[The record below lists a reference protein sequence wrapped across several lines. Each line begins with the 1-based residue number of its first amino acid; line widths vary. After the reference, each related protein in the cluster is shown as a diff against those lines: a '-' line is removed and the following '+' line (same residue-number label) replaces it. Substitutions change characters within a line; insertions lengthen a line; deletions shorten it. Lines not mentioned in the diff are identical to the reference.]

1 MDLTLHVE
9 RLGFGYGR
17 TPVLREVTLPEVRAP
32 EVTAIVG
39 PNGSGKSTLLRC
51 VAGFHRVR
59 GQVRLSGR
67 AAGERQG
74 SGGILYLPQ
83 DPPPPSSLTVF
94 EAVLVARKLGGAG
107 GGGEHDARVAATLL
121 TLGLD
126 GLATRRLSDLSGGQ
140 RQMVGLAQ
148 AMTRRPDV
156 LLLDEPTSNLDL
168 RNQLRVLRLV
178 RDLARDQPAAV
189 VAVVHDL
196 SLAAR
201 IADRIVVLHEG
212 TVHSA
217 GSPAEVITAEML
229 GEVYQV
235 EGTVQHAANG
245 VLTVAIAD
253 SL

>member
-9 RLGFGYGR
+9 RLAFGYGR

-59 GQVRLSGR
+59 GHVRLSGR
-67 AAGERQG
+67 DAAARPDG
-74 SGGILYLPQ
+74 GGILYLPQ

-94 EAVLVARKLGGAG
+94 EAVLVARKLGGG
-107 GGGEHDARVAATLL
+107 GRRDHDDRVAATLL
-121 TLGLD
+121 RLGLD
-126 GLATRRLSDLSGGQ
+126 GFATRRLSDLSGGQ

-168 RNQLRVLRLV
+168 RNQLRVLRIV
-178 RDLARDQPAAV
+178 REFARDQPAAV

-212 TVHSA
+212 TVHSS
-217 GSPAEVITAEML
+217 GSPAEVITADML
-229 GEVYQV
+229 GEVYEV

>member
-1 MDLTLHVE
+1 MTLHVE
-9 RLGFGYGR
+9 RLAFGYGR

-59 GQVRLSGR
+59 GHVRLSGR
-67 AAGERQG
+67 DAAARPDG
-74 SGGILYLPQ
+74 GGILYLPQ

-94 EAVLVARKLGGAG
+94 EAVLVARKLGGG
-107 GGGEHDARVAATLL
+107 GRRDHDDRVAATLL

-168 RNQLRVLRLV
+168 RNQLRVLRIV
-178 RDLARDQPAAV
+178 RELARDQPAAV

-212 TVHSA
+212 TVHSS
-217 GSPAEVITAEML
+217 GSPAEVITADLL
-229 GEVYQV
+229 GEVYEV

>member
-1 MDLTLHVE
+1 MHVE
-9 RLGFGYGR
+9 RLAFGYGR

-59 GQVRLSGR
+59 GRVRLSGR
-67 AAGERQG
+67 DAAARPDG
-74 SGGILYLPQ
+74 GGILYLPQ

-94 EAVLVARKLGGAG
+94 EAVLVARKLGGG
-107 GGGEHDARVAATLL
+107 RRDHDDRVAATLL

-168 RNQLRVLRLV
+168 RNQLRVLRIV
-178 RDLARDQPAAV
+178 RELARDQPAAV

-212 TVHSA
+212 TVHSS
-217 GSPAEVITAEML
+217 GSPAEVITADLL
-229 GEVYQV
+229 GEVYEV

-253 SL
+253 SI